1 MIPLL
6 IIFNGNISDVV
17 GKRGRILVVVIFI
30 FDISFQNFG
39 YVFPEILQREPLY
52 KRTGRIRSRGWWI
65 FG

>member
-52 KRTGRIRSRGWWI
+52 ERTGRIGSRGLWI